1 MAKLKSVAFI
11 CIGVAVCYMFLT
23 AFMPVITEVVEISSA
38 NISANPNLDQYV
50 GAKEGLD
57 IMPWL
62 LYLLPGAI
70 GMIALV
76 IVLRRP

>member
-1 MAKLKSVAFI
+1 MGKIKSVFFI
-11 CIGVAVCYMFLT
+11 CIGVAACYLLLT
-23 AFMPVITEVVEISSA
+23 AFMPVITGVVETSSA

-57 IMPWL
+57 IMPWV

-70 GMIALV
+70 GTIAVV

>member
-1 MAKLKSVAFI
+1 MKKIKSVAFI
-11 CIGVAVCYMFLT
+11 CIGVAVCYLFLT
-23 AFMPVITEVVEISSA
+23 AFMPVITGVVETSSA

-57 IMPWL
+57 IMPWV

-70 GMIALV
+70 GIIALV
-76 IVLRRP
+76 VVLKRP